1 MIKQVEITKI
11 MISNLLIVIMIQ
23 IEMIK
28 IMIAC

>member
-1 MIKQVEITKI
+1 MIKQVEITKM

>member
-1 MIKQVEITKI
+1 MIKQVEITKM

-23 IEMIK
+23 VEMIK

>member
-1 MIKQVEITKI
+1 MIKQVEITKM
-11 MISNLLIVIMIQ
+11 MISNLLIVIIIQ